1 MRICQFMCLTRGF
14 VCKVFYAQKSIIIS
28 RLVVSM
34 CYYGVT
40 MYAGTIGGNF
50 FLNFFLLAIIEFP
63 SYINIPMLECLGR
76 KWTHVF
82 FMWLGGF
89 ACIGTIFT
97 VVYGGDG
104 MKKIRYIQLKYAVC
118 LNVHIL

>member
-1 MRICQFMCLTRGF
+1 
-14 VCKVFYAQKSIIIS
+14 
-28 RLVVSM
+28 M

-50 FLNFFLLAIIEFP
+50 FLNFFLLAVIEFP
-63 SYINIPMLECLGR
+63 AFINIPMLECLGR

-89 ACIGTIFT
+89 ACIGTLFT
-97 VVYGGDG
+97 VVYGGEG
-104 MKKIRYIQLKYAVC
+104 NTQCSMYCRLVFYVYICFEYSTLT
-118 LNVHIL
+118 